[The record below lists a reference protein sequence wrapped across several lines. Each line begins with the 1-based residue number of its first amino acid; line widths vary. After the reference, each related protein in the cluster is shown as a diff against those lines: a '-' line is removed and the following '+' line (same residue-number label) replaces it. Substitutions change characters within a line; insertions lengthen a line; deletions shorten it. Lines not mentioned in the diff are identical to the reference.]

1 MPQISLRACEM
12 PEPPIRKLF
21 PLAEAA
27 KARGVK
33 ALSSQHRPARSA
45 HAAGGAGRLE
55 AGRPHRAGIQP
66 QRRLPVAAR
75 KAGRVLRPVPDPPD
89 GRRHHRHDGRL
100 RSGAFRL
107 HVVPQSG
114 RRDHRTRTGLR
125 QLHGFRRIGRRRDPA
140 DHRLDRGRLR
150 AAVGREVR
158 GAYQRPHARHPDL
171 QPQQPDG
178 VPLYAPRDDADPRSG
193 EALRPFSLFGR
204 SLPRIHLYGVA
215 LYLGLPIWRGSSRTW
230 C

>member
-1 MPQISLRACEM
+1 M
-12 PEPPIRKLF
+12 
-21 PLAEAA
+21 
-27 KARGVK
+27 
-33 ALSSQHRPARSA
+33 
-45 HAAGGAGRLE
+45 
-55 AGRPHRAGIQP
+55 
-66 QRRLPVAAR
+66 
-75 KAGRVLRPVPDPPD
+75 
-89 GRRHHRHDGRL
+89 
-100 RSGAFRL
+100 
-107 HVVPQSG
+107 PQSG
-114 RRDHRTRTGLR
+114 RRDHRARTGLR

-171 QPQQPDG
+171 QPQQSDG

-215 LYLGLPIWRGSSRTW
+215 LYLSLPSGGDRAERGADRLGVETLLGVRHPHRGAHHQEP
-230 C
+230 CAARRRDEVLPGAAVAAARGADRRRGVD